1 MFYEL
6 KKTKKEAFWGE
17 ERRKRSEKT
26 FEEKILPLLFQREV

>member
-6 KKTKKEAFWGE
+6 KKTKKEAFLGE
-17 ERRKRSEKT
+17 ERRKRSET